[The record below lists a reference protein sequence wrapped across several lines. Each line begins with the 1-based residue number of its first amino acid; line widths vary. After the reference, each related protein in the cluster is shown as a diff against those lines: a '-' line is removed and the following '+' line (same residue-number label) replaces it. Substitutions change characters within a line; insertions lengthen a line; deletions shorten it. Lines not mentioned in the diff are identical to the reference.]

1 MLRPSRYY
9 FVAACLTLA
18 AFGAARPVFAQQT
31 GTLLFDLKSY
41 KSDAKMAKRS
51 QKALEHGGLR
61 WTMLD
66 NTVLI
71 PLVTENFIH
80 ADLSNLTRFG
90 EQKSLELKPGQ
101 YTITCVGYEFDSAS
115 TDPAKNLAKSAYF
128 NNDVVTFNIL
138 PGKTTTLE
146 ITPVYEAESH
156 YRFIA
161 KLTILL
167 PDLKVRVIEDGT
179 TKVEDVI
186 INRRTEK
193 SVAWNDYHGPL
204 KF

>member
-1 MLRPSRYY
+1 MPRPPKY
-9 FVAACLTLA
+9 FFFTACIALT
-18 AFGAARPVFAQQT
+18 AFIAARPVSAQQT
-31 GTLLFDLKSY
+31 GTLVFDLKNY
-41 KSDAKMAKRS
+41 TSDAKMPKKS
-51 QKALEHGGLR
+51 QKTLEHAGVR

-66 NTVLI
+66 NTLLI
-71 PLVTENFIH
+71 SFVSENFIH

-90 EQKSLELKPGQ
+90 EHKTLQLKPGQ

-115 TDPAKNLAKSAYF
+115 TDPAKNLAKSAFF
-128 NNDVVTFNIL
+128 NNDVLTFNVL

-146 ITPVYEAESH
+146 VTPIYEAESH

-167 PDLKVRVIEDGT
+167 PDLKVRIVEDGA
-179 TKVEDVI
+179 TKVDDIV